1 MLAFCSENVS
11 DWDLCADGTGYT
23 LELISTELDNSVAEN
38 WDCINEFGSPNA
50 PNTSNLSIP
59 SNVQLDNI
67 RIYPNPVDD
76 ILQISGN
83 QESYNIEIYSLT
95 GQKLYTAFN
104 ISNVDMSPYAYGIY
118 IIKVYHGN
126 SLTIKRIIKS
136 N

>member
-1 MLAFCSENVS
+1 MPAVVTDQFRILNASNFVDRVTGVGVTDPSSSFYVS
-11 DWDLCADGTGYT
+11 VSLPNPTIVGFGRT
-23 LELISTELDNSVAEN
+23 ST
-38 WDCINEFGSPNA
+38 W
-50 PNTSNLSIP
+50 NTAT
-59 SNVQLDNI
+59 
-67 RIYPNPVDD
+67 PNPVDN

-83 QESYNIEIYSLT
+83 RESYNIEIYSLT

-104 ISNVDMSPYAYGIY
+104 ISNVDMSPYANGIY